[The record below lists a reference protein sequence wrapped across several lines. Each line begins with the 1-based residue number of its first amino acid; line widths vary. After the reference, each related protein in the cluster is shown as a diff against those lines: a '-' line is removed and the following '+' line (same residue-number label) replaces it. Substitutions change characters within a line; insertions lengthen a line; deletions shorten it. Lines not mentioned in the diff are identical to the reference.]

1 MTFDLGKNMIKKFKS
16 MKNMIL
22 FFIFWLFA
30 PMMIFGQITLIVE
43 IEQLRNNKGKLL
55 LELNNDKEEVIKG
68 FTGTITANKSVV
80 VINDLKPGKYAFK
93 YFHDEN
99 SDEKLNTNFM
109 GIPKEGYGFSNNA
122 KGTFGPPSFDKTVF
136 EATKSDTLRCT
147 VTYILNQK

>member
-1 MTFDLGKNMIKKFKS
+1 MKS
-16 MKNMIL
+16 VIP

-30 PMMIFGQITLIVE
+30 PMMIFGQITLNVE

-55 LELNNDKEEVIKG
+55 LELSTDKEGVIKG
-68 FTGTITANKSVV
+68 FAGTIAANKSVV
-80 VINDLKPGKYAFK
+80 VISDLKPGKYAFK

-99 SDEKLNTNFM
+99 NDEELNTNFM

-122 KGTFGPPSFDKTVF
+122 KGSFGPPSFDKTVF
-136 EATKSDTLRCT
+136 EVTKSDTMRCT